1 MLSPP
6 LSAFSSARLLAAA
19 FCSGAASAALPTV
32 AEESSPCLGEHPE
45 EQHRERIQG
54 SAPAQPQE
62 GLWRSFG
69 LFWALVC
76 ESPKVHLEPADC
88 CGS

>member
-19 FCSGAASAALPTV
+19 FCSGATRAALPV
-32 AEESSPCLGEHPE
+32 AAEESPPCLDARRE
-45 EQHRERIQG
+45 ERHRERIQG
-54 SAPAQPQE
+54 SAPAQPHE
-62 GLWRSFG
+62 ALEVFC
-69 LFWALVC
+69 LFWALV
-76 ESPKVHLEPADC
+76 HFEPADC